1 MTGIL
6 EESVKLFVG
15 VLEILA
21 VYLKFNASSQ
31 SYFSR
36 LLALNFISRRVFEF
50 QCKQPFLFPVY
61 YSIEFIFQA
70 RNLDSHHK
78 E

>member
-6 EESVKLFVG
+6 EEPIKLFVG

-31 SYFSR
+31 SYFTR
-36 LLALNFISRRVFEF
+36 LLALKFKFTGILE
-50 QCKQPFLFPVY
+50 
-61 YSIEFIFQA
+61 
-70 RNLDSHHK
+70 DSC
-78 E
+78 

>member
-6 EESVKLFVG
+6 EEPVKLFVG

-31 SYFSR
+31 SYFRR
-36 LLALNFISRRVFEF
+36 LLALNFNFSRLKVD
-50 QCKQPFLFPVY
+50 
-61 YSIEFIFQA
+61 IDA
-70 RNLDSHHK
+70 
-78 E
+78 